1 MGIDRPDVSITGMG
15 NGMNWWQR
23 VLQSWRPGP
32 LVVDTSDGDRG
43 RDNSRY
49 SPERYGDYAATNTA
63 VYACSN
69 IRAKNLAKLPLRL
82 YKRTT
87 NGDRIEV
94 TSGRLYDLLGSVN
107 PYWTFSRLMRMTEL
121 SLCSY
126 GQAFWILETGKVGRT
141 AAQTPPVELWWA
153 HPAKMKVVPHAT
165 EYIKGY
171 VYEDNGST
179 MFFDKSDVIWLKY
192 DNPQDEF
199 SGLSPIS
206 AARMAIDTAS
216 GAMRSNRA
224 IFDAGMQMSGVIGPA
239 DKSQSLTREQ
249 AEQLGQMLERRF
261 RGADKAHR
269 VAVLSQPV
277 AFTNLSLTPKDAEFL
292 GLMQWGMREVCTVFG
307 IPPELIGDH
316 EHATYSNIEQAAKAL
331 WTDTLIPEASFI
343 ADELTEQ
350 LVPLFGNEADTIEF
364 DTSDI
369 ETLQEDR
376 TEIIDQITK
385 LVGVGVPLNRVLQ
398 ELAPRFLPKGKD
410 GYAWGDAAWLNTTV
424 FSPVSEET
432 MKGLEAA
439 PPPTVL
445 PSSEVSTPPELPP
458 PTASVTETT
467 PRPK

>member
-1 MGIDRPDVSITGMG
+1 
-15 NGMNWWQR
+15 
-23 VLQSWRPGP
+23 
-32 LVVDTSDGDRG
+32 
-43 RDNSRY
+43 
-49 SPERYGDYAATNTA
+49 
-63 VYACSN
+63 
-69 IRAKNLAKLPLRL
+69 
-82 YKRTT
+82 
-87 NGDRIEV
+87 
-94 TSGRLYDLLGSVN
+94 
-107 PYWTFSRLMRMTEL
+107 
-121 SLCSY
+121 
-126 GQAFWILETGKVGRT
+126 
-141 AAQTPPVELWWA
+141 
-153 HPAKMKVVPHAT
+153 
-165 EYIKGY
+165 
-171 VYEDNGST
+171 
-179 MFFDKSDVIWLKY
+179 MFFDKADVIWLKY

-199 SGLSPIS
+199 SGLSRIS

-216 GAMRSNRA
+216 GAIRSNRA

-331 WTDTLIPEASFI
+331 WTDALIPEASFI

-350 LVPLFGNEADTIEF
+350 LVPLFGNEADSIEF

-445 PSSEVSTPPELPP
+445 PSSEVTTPPVLPA